1 MLLNMVLAA
10 PEFKQINDDL
20 TRQFADTKKIAGKL
34 ITNNI
39 SSFRT

>member
-1 MLLNMVLAA
+1 MVLAA

-34 ITNNI
+34 IKNK
-39 SSFRT
+39 